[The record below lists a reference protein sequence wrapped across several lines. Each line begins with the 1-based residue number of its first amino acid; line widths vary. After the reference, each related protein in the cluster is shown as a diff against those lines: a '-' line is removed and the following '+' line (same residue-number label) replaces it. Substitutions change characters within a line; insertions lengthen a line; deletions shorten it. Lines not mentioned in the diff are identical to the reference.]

1 MPDGFQVDPNTLE
14 QVAGS
19 LVKASDNL
27 GTAPAEPQSVDAGD
41 LSEVFTRLVAKLVKD
56 ADQISVGL
64 AAAGEEVATT
74 RTDYLTH
81 EHGARN
87 RFGN

>member
-19 LVKASDNL
+19 LVKASDNI
-27 GTAPAEPQSVDAGD
+27 GTAPAEPQSVDAGN
-41 LSEVFTRLVAKLVKD
+41 LSAAFTSLIAKLVKD

-64 AAAGEEVATT
+64 AAASEEVAKT
-74 RTDYLTH
+74 RTDYLTQ

-87 RFGN
+87 RFRD